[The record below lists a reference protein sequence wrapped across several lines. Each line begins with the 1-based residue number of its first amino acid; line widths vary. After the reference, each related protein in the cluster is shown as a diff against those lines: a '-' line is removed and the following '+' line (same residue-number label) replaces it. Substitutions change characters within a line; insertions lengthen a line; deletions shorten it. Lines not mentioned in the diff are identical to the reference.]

1 MEINDDKLEW
11 ICPNCGAVIPLK
23 RLQDYKIASHWNR
36 LCKKCKKQKQS
47 KKIEKICKCGNH
59 FVGTKKQIY
68 CPDCLHKLA
77 SKHFKR
83 DGNGGIIQ
91 KRTQEERIEQIRH
104 GIIKNP
110 MYGRSVY
117 SVWLEKY
124 GKEEADRRLEQQKN
138 KMHQT
143 WNLLSEE
150 EKKIRNKKKGNCG
163 NKNPMY
169 GKSVYDVW
177 VEKYGKEEADRRNK
191 EMQRKKSEKNK
202 GKNNP
207 MYGKPAPKG
216 SGNGISGWYKE
227 WYFRSFRELSYMVN
241 VIEKEGHEWRSLDN
255 TPDFRIKYLDKD
267 GHERSYCPDFLIDNK
282 IIVEIK
288 PKKLQG
294 LDSVV
299 RKQNAAIMYCK
310 TRNLV
315 HIITDVEILDF
326 SIIEKMVND
335 GVVRLTDKSLKKFN
349 QYQRKHHK
357 GECKNENQ

>member
-124 GKEEADRRLEQQKN
+124 GKEEADKRN
-138 KMHQT
+138 
-143 WNLLSEE
+143 EE
-150 EKKIRNKKKGNCG
+150 MK
-163 NKNPMY
+163 
-169 GKSVYDVW
+169 
-177 VEKYGKEEADRRNK
+177 
-191 EMQRKKSEKNK
+191 RKKSEKSS

-216 SGNGISGWYKE
+216 SGNGISGWYKG
-227 WYFRSFRELSYMVN
+227 WYFRSLRELSYMVN

-310 TRNLV
+310 SRNLV

>member
-59 FVGTKKQIY
+59 FFGTKKQIY

-124 GKEEADRRLEQQKN
+124 GKEEADRR
-138 KMHQT
+138 
-143 WNLLSEE
+143 
-150 EKKIRNKKKGNCG
+150 
-163 NKNPMY
+163 
-169 GKSVYDVW
+169 
-177 VEKYGKEEADRRNK
+177 NK
-191 EMQRKKSEKNK
+191 EMQRKKSEKSS

-216 SGNGISGWYKE
+216 SGNGISGWYKG
-227 WYFRSFRELSYMVN
+227 WYFRSLRELSYMVN

-282 IIVEIK
+282 IVVEIK
-288 PKKLQG
+288 PERLQQ
-294 LDSVV
+294 LDLVV

>member
-1 MEINDDKLEW
+1 MLHIGTDFVKNVKSKNSL
-11 ICPNCGAVIPLK
+11 
-23 RLQDYKIASHWNR
+23 
-36 LCKKCKKQKQS
+36 

-124 GKEEADRRLEQQKN
+124 GKEEADKRN
-138 KMHQT
+138 
-143 WNLLSEE
+143 EE
-150 EKKIRNKKKGNCG
+150 MK
-163 NKNPMY
+163 
-169 GKSVYDVW
+169 
-177 VEKYGKEEADRRNK
+177 
-191 EMQRKKSEKNK
+191 RKKSEKSS

-216 SGNGISGWYKE
+216 SGNGISGWYKG
-227 WYFRSFRELSYMVN
+227 WYFRSLRELSYMVN

-255 TPDFRIKYLDKD
+255 TPDFRIKYLDKN

-310 TRNLV
+310 SRNLV

-335 GVVRLTDKSLKKFN
+335 GVVQLTDKSLKKFN

>member
-1 MEINDDKLEW
+1 MSLIQLELPFEEENHNNTTDNVKQQKTC
-11 ICPNCGAVIPLK
+11 I
-23 RLQDYKIASHWNR
+23 S
-36 LCKKCKKQKQS
+36 CKTC
-47 KKIEKICKCGNH
+47 
-59 FVGTKKQIY
+59 FVGYKHRKLCDECLKKYKTGRFSYDKEKGLI
-68 CPDCLHKLA
+68 PKM
-77 SKHFKR
+77 
-83 DGNGGIIQ
+83 
-91 KRTQEERIEQIRH
+91 TQEEYALKRKTGQ
-104 GIIKNP
+104 IKNP

-117 SVWLEKY
+117 SVWVEKYGKEEADKLKNEFRYKLHESWNRLSDEEKKNQNAKKGSPGKNNPMYGRSVYDVWLEKY
-124 GKEEADRRLEQQKN
+124 GKEEADRRMAELKQKR
-138 KMHQT
+138 
-143 WNLLSEE
+143 SE
-150 EKKIRNKKKGNCG
+150 R
-163 NKNPMY
+163 
-169 GKSVYDVW
+169 S
-177 VEKYGKEEADRRNK
+177 
-191 EMQRKKSEKNK
+191 K

-216 SGNGISGWYKE
+216 SGNGISGWYKD
-227 WYFRSFRELSYMVN
+227 WYFRSLRELSYMVN

-255 TPDFRIKYLDKD
+255 TSDFRIKYLDAN

-282 IIVEIK
+282 IVVEIK
-288 PKKLQG
+288 PKKLQE
-294 LDSVV
+294 LDLVV